1 MFDVP
6 VWVTVLGIVLRPYF
20 FDIIIKLKDR
30 GMEIKFGHVFNLFDT
45 NGRRKDIINALDIYL
60 NILKKEQES
69 DPNYIWGKFSK
80 TNAQFIF
87 YEKAIEL
94 SPDVFKKH
102 AIYDKFIGKYKHE
115 VEQFRNGSSTQL
127 QNSLSKSDWRKQLD
141 EGIEKRARHYT
152 SNLCKLGFSTE
163 KRVITDVGLS
173 FINDSIE
180 KDKIESLFPLS
191 NTNIIILRQMS
202 KLKIYQKKQR
212 RKTYELSLC
221 NNQINTF

>member
-1 MFDVP
+1 
-6 VWVTVLGIVLRPYF
+6 
-20 FDIIIKLKDR
+20 
-30 GMEIKFGHVFNLFDT
+30 MEIKFEHVFNLFDT

-60 NILKKEQES
+60 NIFKKEQER
-69 DPNYIWGKFSK
+69 DPDYIWGKFPK

-141 EGIEKRARHYT
+141 EGIEKKST
-152 SNLCKLGFSTE
+152 SLHKQFVQVGLFNR